1 MEATLAGQRALHPKR
16 TLSPNMKKILL
27 LLSLLGPGLVVM
39 LADTD
44 AGSIITAA
52 QSGAA
57 WGYSLVL
64 PQVLLIPILYFVQE
78 MTVRLGIHTRKGH
91 GELIREHF
99 GTVWAAVSV
108 GTLFLA
114 SAGALITE
122 FAGIA
127 GTGSLFGVPPVVTVG
142 AATLLLVG
150 LGLTGSYR
158 RLEVVA
164 ISFGLFELAF
174 IPAALLAHPGRSL
187 FTGLTNLPV
196 GHPGFL
202 FMLAANVG
210 AVIMPWM
217 IFYQQRAVVDRGL
230 TTRDLPQARVDTAIG
245 SVVTQLVMIAVVVA
259 TAATIG
265 RQHISVSL
273 DSIQQIAAA
282 LQPFLGTT
290 GARIL
295 FGLGMAGASF
305 VAALVVSVA
314 GAWGVG
320 EAVGIPHSMN
330 LKFKEAPVF
339 YLVYTFAHVAGAVLV
354 LSGISLVR
362 LTLDVEVMNAVLLP
376 VVLGFLLA
384 LEAKALSPS
393 CRMCGSYRLTV
404 WSVSGLIMLFG
415 LYTAVKL
422 FI

>member
-1 MEATLAGQRALHPKR
+1 MAITLVGERPVNPPK
-16 TLSPNMKKILL
+16 TINPNLKKILL

-78 MTVRLGIHTRKGH
+78 ITVRLGIYTRKGH

-99 GTVWAAVSV
+99 GAAWAAVSV

-114 SAGALITE
+114 SGGALITE

-127 GTGSLFGVPPVVTVG
+127 GTGSLFGVPPVLTVG
-142 AATLLLVG
+142 AATLLMVG

-174 IPAALLAHPGRSL
+174 IPAALLARPGASF
-187 FTGLTNLPV
+187 FTGLASIPV

-230 TTRDLPQARVDTAIG
+230 TPQDLRPARVDTAIG
-245 SVVTQLVMIAVVVA
+245 SVVTQLVMIAVLVA

-265 RQHISVSL
+265 RHQTAPSL
-273 DSIQQIAAA
+273 DSIQQIAGA
-282 LQPFLGTT
+282 LQPVLGAT
-290 GARIL
+290 GARVL

-320 EAVGIPHSMN
+320 EAAGIPHSLN
-330 LKFKEAPVF
+330 LKFREAPVF
-339 YLVYTFAHVAGAVLV
+339 YLIYTFTHVAGAVLV

-362 LTLDVEVMNAVLLP
+362 LTVDIEVMNAMLLP

-384 LEAKALSPS
+384 LEARALAPS
-393 CRMCGSYRLTV
+393 CRMCGGYRLTV
-404 WSVSGLIMLFG
+404 WTVSGLIMTFG

-422 FI
+422 FV